1 MKEKIEKKNKS
12 NQQKKETTLTDEMTT
27 VLEEIQRPTKQ
38 KQKGEIVT
46 ITPDNQVMIGEQ
58 EYLLVNNHRE
68 AFDAQRLGER
78 FSDIL
83 SKYDY
88 VVGDWGNDQLRL
100 KGFFHAKNRKSAPDQ
115 RIDTLEEYLYE
126 YCNFGCAY
134 FVLKRIGNPPE
145 QQSFRKKKNNRKYT
159 DQKKGT
165 NAKIQSTT
173 TKEVPT
179 TKKRKSKQ
187 EKNVKHGYVETK
199 KPSFK
204 IRKREE

>member
-1 MKEKIEKKNKS
+1 MKEKIEKKHKS
-12 NQQKKETTLTDEMTT
+12 NQKQEETTLTDEITA
-27 VLEEIQRPTKQ
+27 VLEEIQKPTKQ

-46 ITPDNQVMIGEQ
+46 ITAENQVMIGER
-58 EYLLVNNHRE
+58 EYLLVSNHRE
-68 AFDAQRLGER
+68 AFDEQRLGER

-88 VVGDWGNDQLRL
+88 IVGDWGNDQLRL
-100 KGFFHAKNRKSAPDQ
+100 KGFFRTKNRKAAPDQ

-134 FVLKRIGNPPE
+134 FVLKRIGNIPE
-145 QQSFRKKKNNRKYT
+145 QQPFRKKKNNRKYT

-165 NAKIQSTT
+165 NIQTQSSK
-173 TKEVPT
+173 TKEGTT
-179 TKKRKSKQ
+179 TKKRKPKK
-187 EKNVKHGYVETK
+187 EKIITHEYDATK